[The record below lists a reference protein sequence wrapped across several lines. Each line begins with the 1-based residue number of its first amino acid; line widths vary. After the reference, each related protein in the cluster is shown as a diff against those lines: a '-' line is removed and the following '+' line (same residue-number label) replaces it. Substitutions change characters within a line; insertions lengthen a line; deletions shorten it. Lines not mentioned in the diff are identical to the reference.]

1 MGHGPMY
8 RLALESIATAINPK
22 LLLGVAVYFPLLNRM
37 RDNIVTMGL
46 KEEKLYEAM
55 AKFEKYGGET
65 PEGRRNPWYQVMRMH
80 GKWVVWHSQ
89 WPRRSLFYSALHT
102 GSCPV
107 PGWVS
112 GQPPGQA
119 IERFLRTNTPHRC

>member
-1 MGHGPMY
+1 
-8 RLALESIATAINPK
+8 
-22 LLLGVAVYFPLLNRM
+22 LNRM

-80 GKWVVWHSQ
+80 GKWVIDRKNRFYHVPVDAAVKASNYIPKSWLPEVPSWVNKLTWHTT
-89 WPRRSLFYSALHT
+89 A
-102 GSCPV
+102 
-107 PGWVS
+107 
-112 GQPPGQA
+112 
-119 IERFLRTNTPHRC
+119 